1 MRTTISSISIRKK
14 VDVKPE
20 KRHHEE
26 IQKDLAA
33 LKLTR
38 IAEIY
43 LEVLDEAATK
53 GWSMLQTLACLLA
66 HEATDRADRALQRR
80 IQRARLPKIKTLEEF
95 DFNFPKRIPKQKIL
109 RVFDCDFIENH
120 GNVVFI
126 GNQGTGK
133 THLLTALGY
142 VACHKG
148 ITVRFTRAIDM
159 INELTI
165 AQINGTLGRALRIY
179 TKPPL
184 LLLDE
189 LGYLPVDKRG
199 ADLMFQ
205 VISARYEAGSV
216 VITTNRAFKDWGI
229 IFDVDNTLA
238 TALIDRLMHHGE
250 AIVIQGRSYRMKD
263 RDDFDKTQ

>member
-1 MRTTISSISIRKK
+1 VKK
-14 VDVKPE
+14 RDPHFHE
-20 KRHHEE
+20 DLKR
-26 IQKDLAA
+26 DFAA

-43 LEVLDEAATK
+43 QEVLDEAAAK
-53 GWSMLQTLACLLA
+53 GWSTLQTFAYLIG
-66 HEATDRADRALQRR
+66 HEAAHRAERALERR
-80 IQRARLPKIKTLEEF
+80 IKRARLPKLKTVDDY
-95 DFNFPKRIPKQKIL
+95 DFNFPKRIAKQRIL
-109 RVFDCDFIENH
+109 RMFDCDFVDRYANY
-120 GNVVFI
+120 VLV

-142 VACHKG
+142 AACQKA
-148 ITVRFTRAIDM
+148 ITVRFTRVIDM
-159 INELTI
+159 INELTT
-165 AQINGTLGRALRIY
+165 AQINGTLGKALRAY
-179 TKPPL
+179 TNPDL

-205 VISARYEAGSV
+205 VVAARYEAGSIG
-216 VITTNRAFKDWGI
+216 ITTNRIFKDWGK

-250 AIVIQGRSYRMKD
+250 AIVIQGKSYRMTD
-263 RDDFDKTQ
+263 RDEFDDAE